1 MARKSR
7 KNLPQQEKMPDSHSV
22 RTFSAAIYV
31 RLSIENSGKD
41 DEGDSIENQT
51 GVCREYIEARPYLN
65 LYGIYS
71 DNGEKGWKFDR
82 PGFTRLMDDV
92 KAGKVNCIVV
102 KDLSRFGRDY
112 IETGNYLEKIF
123 PFLGVRFISITD
135 RFDSFACDDAERA
148 LMVPLK
154 NMVNDVYAKDIS
166 RKIVTSFR
174 QRQETGDFLPANPP
188 YGYIKSKDRQ
198 FRYDVDEKTAPYIRM
213 LFEWKDYPLWRK
225 VRCGSC
231 GREMPLKSEI
241 VRGVDYR
248 YFYCQ
253 HAAAQAGEGGCTK
266 EYMREDVLN
275 EVV

>member
-51 GVCREYIEARPYLN
+51 GICREYIEARPYLN

-102 KDLSRFGRDY
+102 KDLSRFGR
-112 IETGNYLEKIF
+112 
-123 PFLGVRFISITD
+123 V
-135 RFDSFACDDAERA
+135 
-148 LMVPLK
+148 
-154 NMVNDVYAKDIS
+154 
-166 RKIVTSFR
+166 
-174 QRQETGDFLPANPP
+174 
-188 YGYIKSKDRQ
+188 
-198 FRYDVDEKTAPYIRM
+198 
-213 LFEWKDYPLWRK
+213 
-225 VRCGSC
+225 
-231 GREMPLKSEI
+231 
-241 VRGVDYR
+241 
-248 YFYCQ
+248 
-253 HAAAQAGEGGCTK
+253 
-266 EYMREDVLN
+266 
-275 EVV
+275 

>member
-51 GVCREYIEARPYLN
+51 GICREYIEARPYLN

-112 IETGNYLEKIF
+112 IETGNYFEKIF

-135 RFDSFACDDAERA
+135 
-148 LMVPLK
+148 
-154 NMVNDVYAKDIS
+154 
-166 RKIVTSFR
+166 
-174 QRQETGDFLPANPP
+174 
-188 YGYIKSKDRQ
+188 
-198 FRYDVDEKTAPYIRM
+198 
-213 LFEWKDYPLWRK
+213 
-225 VRCGSC
+225 
-231 GREMPLKSEI
+231 
-241 VRGVDYR
+241 GV
-248 YFYCQ
+248 
-253 HAAAQAGEGGCTK
+253 
-266 EYMREDVLN
+266 
-275 EVV
+275 

>member
-7 KNLPQQEKMPDSHSV
+7 KNLPRQEKMPDSHSV

-51 GVCREYIEARPYLN
+51 GICREYIEARPYLN

-112 IETGNYLEKIF
+112 IETGNYLERSSRSLEYGS
-123 PFLGVRFISITD
+123 FLLRTVLT
-135 RFDSFACDDAERA
+135 A
-148 LMVPLK
+148 LPVM
-154 NMVNDVYAKDIS
+154 
-166 RKIVTSFR
+166 T
-174 QRQETGDFLPANPP
+174 
-188 YGYIKSKDRQ
+188 
-198 FRYDVDEKTAPYIRM
+198 
-213 LFEWKDYPLWRK
+213 WKEL
-225 VRCGSC
+225 
-231 GREMPLKSEI
+231 
-241 VRGVDYR
+241 
-248 YFYCQ
+248 
-253 HAAAQAGEGGCTK
+253 
-266 EYMREDVLN
+266 
-275 EVV
+275 